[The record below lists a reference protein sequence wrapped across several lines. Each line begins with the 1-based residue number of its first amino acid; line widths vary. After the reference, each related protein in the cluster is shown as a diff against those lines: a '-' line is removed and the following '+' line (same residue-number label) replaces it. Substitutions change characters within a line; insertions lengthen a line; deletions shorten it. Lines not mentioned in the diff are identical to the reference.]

1 MGVPFKDLVHSEEIS
16 IKDLAGKKIAVDAHN
31 TLYQFVS
38 TIRQY
43 DGSPLADSKGRITSH
58 LSGLF
63 YRTTKI
69 MSDGVKPCFV
79 FDGKPPVF
87 KNNTVSTRRN
97 AREKAR
103 EEYEQ
108 ALKVEDY
115 ETARSKSMQMARL
128 TPEMIEESKKL
139 LKFIGVPVIQAPCE
153 GEAQA
158 SHMCRNGDVFAC
170 VSQDYDSLLFKSP
183 VLVRNLNI
191 TGKRK
196 IPYRNAYVNISPEMI
211 VLKKEL
217 ERLGLSQEQLIMLA
231 ILVGTDYN
239 PKGIFGIGP
248 KTAYKR
254 VKELKTF
261 NKIFAGI
268 EWSFDVSPKEIF
280 DLFMNHPV
288 TDDYSLKWEEPDD
301 KALIKLLCSEHEF
314 GEDRVVNALKRV
326 RDFNKSKSQTG
337 L

>member
-1 MGVPFKDLVHSEEIS
+1 M
-16 IKDLAGKKIAVDAHN
+16 
-31 TLYQFVS
+31 
-38 TIRQY
+38 
-43 DGSPLADSKGRITSH
+43 
-58 LSGLF
+58 
-63 YRTTKI
+63 
-69 MSDGVKPCFV
+69 
-79 FDGKPPVF
+79 
-87 KNNTVSTRRN
+87 
-97 AREKAR
+97 
-103 EEYEQ
+103 
-108 ALKVEDY
+108 
-115 ETARSKSMQMARL
+115 
-128 TPEMIEESKKL
+128 
-139 LKFIGVPVIQAPCE
+139 
-153 GEAQA
+153 
-158 SHMCRNGDVFAC
+158 
-170 VSQDYDSLLFKSP
+170 
-183 VLVRNLNI
+183 
-191 TGKRK
+191 
-196 IPYRNAYVNISPEMI
+196 NISPEMI

-337 L
+337 LDKFF